1 MKNLNDYSDA
11 EHDRAMARLMADLG
25 RVPSPP
31 KAQPQ
36 ATGGV
41 CACLIVLLFML
52 GLAVLFMAGCNTVAG
67 VAADVEAAARGTQDY
82 LAEPTPGYTGR

>member
-1 MKNLNDYSDA
+1 MYDK
-11 EHDRAMARLMADLG
+11 ETEERAMARLMADLG
-25 RVPSPP
+25 RLPDAP

-36 ATGGV
+36 PTGGI

-67 VAADVEAAARGTQDY
+67 MAADVEAAARGTQEY
-82 LAEPTPGYTGR
+82 LAEDQYNARR

>member
-1 MKNLNDYSDA
+1 MYDK
-11 EHDRAMARLMADLG
+11 ETEERAMARLMADLG
-25 RVPSPP
+25 RLPDTP

-36 ATGGV
+36 PTGGI

-67 VAADVEAAARGTQDY
+67 MAADVEAAARGTQEY
-82 LAEPTPGYTGR
+82 LAEPDQYNTRR

>member
-25 RVPSPP
+25 RVPSQP

-36 ATGGV
+36 PTGGV

-67 VAADVEAAARGTQDY
+67 VAADVEAAARGTQEY
-82 LAEPTPGYTGR
+82 LAEPDQYNTRR